1 LNAFD
6 NRPIAI
12 FDSGLGGLSV
22 LACALELLPDERFVY
37 LADLANAPYGER
49 PIEEIQA
56 LVADD
61 INLLLAHD
69 VKAVVV
75 ACNTATA
82 ASVAHLRELH
92 PELPIIGME
101 PAAKVAAEHCGGK
114 CAVLATPATLSLGM
128 FKKLREQLRDQ
139 IQIVAVPCPGLS
151 NMIDHDASP
160 EELRDYLYELI
171 DPEDSTFT
179 SLVLGCTHYV
189 LISKLVQSFYPNHS
203 IISGNEGAVRH
214 LANILQERKICAQ
227 HLAPEGDNRVQ
238 YLCTT
243 ADPAILDKMDKVTG
257 FAKQNQ
263 VWINAFMPQNK

>member
-1 LNAFD
+1 M
-6 NRPIAI
+6 RE
-12 FDSGLGGLSV
+12 V
-22 LACALELLPDERFVY
+22 KKLLPTEQLTFFGDSK
-37 LADLANAPYGER
+37 NAPYGER
-49 PIEEIQA
+49 PTAEIRDLVLKSAARLLKDCKA
-56 LVADD
+56 LV
-61 INLLLAHD
+61 L
-69 VKAVVV
+69 

-82 ASVAHLRELH
+82 VAAEELRLLY
-92 PELPIIGME
+92 PNTPIIGME

-128 FKKLREQLRDQ
+128 FKKLREQLCDQ

-160 EELRDYLYELI
+160 EELREYLYELI

-227 HLAPEGDNRVQ
+227 HLAPEGGNRVQ

-243 ADPAILDKMDKVTG
+243 ADPAILDKN
-257 FAKQNQ
+257 FS
-263 VWINAFMPQNK
+263 

>member
-1 LNAFD
+1 MNTYD

-22 LACALELLPDERFVY
+22 LACALELLPDEKFVY

-56 LVADD
+56 LVSDD
-61 INLLLAHD
+61 IDLLLSHD

-82 ASVAHLRELH
+82 ASVAHLRALH
-92 PELPIIGME
+92 PDLPIIGME
-101 PAAKVAAEHCGGK
+101 PAAKVAAETCGGK

-128 FKKLREQLRDQ
+128 FKKLRESLADQ
-139 IQIVAVPCPGLS
+139 IKIVPVPCPGLS

-171 DPEDSTFT
+171 DPDDETFT

-189 LISKLVQSFYPNHS
+189 LIAKLVQDFYPNHA
-203 IISGNEGAVRH
+203 IISGNEGTVRH
-214 LANILQERKICAQ
+214 LANILSQNGICAQ
-227 HLAPEGDNRVQ
+227 QHLAHQGDNRVQ

-243 ADPAILDKMDKVTG
+243 PDPAILTKMEAVTR
-257 FAKQNQ
+257 FARENR
-263 VWINAFMPQNK
+263 VWINAFI